1 MNAQDLAIYRAIIQ
15 SQTATHYDIAK
26 AIYIMYSNV
35 MTCQQIIRGGKRT
48 VVWYE
53 RAKPEDNWKEMQESK
68 IRTLLSNE
76 VAKRYV
82 KTTKFLF
89 EKSIQ
94 NDEIVKMHWI
104 DVATKLIK
112 VYGMLGNNSTKNA
125 IIREMVD
132 LFDVKK

>member
-35 MTCQQIIRGGKRT
+35 MTCQQMTRGSRKI

-82 KTTKFLF
+82 KTVKFLL

-94 NDEIVKMHWI
+94 NDEIVKPHWI
-104 DVATKLIK
+104 DVATKLIR
-112 VYGMLGNNSTKNA
+112 VCHLLGNSSVKNA
-125 IIREMVD
+125 IIREMSD